1 MKEKICE
8 NLRCRRHLRHL
19 RANKILVLNQLNK
32 MKNLITTALMLTLG
46 MSAMAQ
52 KSISQN
58 INENNGKMTIHV
70 ESSENGK
77 KEVFDKT
84 YNVEG
89 MSESEKDRL
98 INRITDSLSNGSGD
112 GRNRQFKMKI
122 DRSESRHRDS
132 DDDSDR
138 PFSLNSP
145 QGKTKKRVEIYKDGK
160 RIEKNSD
167 GDDDLTIFFKDFGN
181 DMERRFKNFDEK
193 KMFSSIEP
201 MVKDFKFKFDGD
213 LKDFDFLNES
223 KTVKAL
229 KIYPN
234 KPFDNK
240 LNLKFHAPAKGDVN
254 VIVTDINGK
263 EVGSQKFKDFQGD
276 FMGQVDLKKN
286 VKGTVFVTV
295 TQGEDGTSKRVVI
308 E

>member
-1 MKEKICE
+1 
-8 NLRCRRHLRHL
+8 
-19 RANKILVLNQLNK
+19 
-32 MKNLITTALMLTLG
+32 MKNIITTALMLTLG

-58 INENNGKMTIHV
+58 IEDKDGRMTIHI
-70 ESSENGK
+70 ESSEKGK
-77 KEVFDKT
+77 KEVFDKS

-89 MSESEKDRL
+89 MSDSEKEKL
-98 INRITDSLSNGSGD
+98 ISRVTDSLWTASGD
-112 GRNRQFKMKI
+112 GERKQFKIKI
-122 DRSESRHRDS
+122 DRNEDRHLNLNDN
-132 DDDSDR
+132 SDR
-138 PFSLNSP
+138 RLSLNSP
-145 QGKTKKRVEIYKDGK
+145 QGKKRQKVEIYKDGK
-160 RIEKNSD
+160 RIEKDLDGD
-167 GDDDLTIFFKDFGN
+167 GDDDLTIFFKDFGD
-181 DMERRFKNFDEK
+181 DMKRNFKDFDHKEI
-193 KMFSSIEP
+193 FSSIEP
-201 MVKDFKFKFDGD
+201 RVEEFKRNFNIDM
-213 LKDFDFLNES
+213 KDFDFMNES

-240 LNLKFHAPAKGDVN
+240 LNLKFHAPEKGDVN
-254 VIVTDINGK
+254 VVVTDINGK

>member
-1 MKEKICE
+1 MKLIP
-8 NLRCRRHLRHL
+8 
-19 RANKILVLNQLNK
+19 
-32 MKNLITTALMLTLG
+32 MKNIITTAFMLTIG

-58 INENNGKMTIHV
+58 INENNGKMTIHI
-70 ESSENGK
+70 ESSEKGK
-77 KEVFDKT
+77 KEVFEKS

-89 MSESEKDRL
+89 MSDAEKEKLVSRV
-98 INRITDSLSNGSGD
+98 TDSLWTASGD
-112 GRNRQFKMKI
+112 GDRKQFKIKI
-122 DRSESRHRDS
+122 DRNEDRHINS
-132 DDDSDR
+132 DDDR

-145 QGKTKKRVEIYKDGK
+145 QGKTKKRIEIYKDGK
-160 RIEKNSD
+160 KIEQDLDSNGSD
-167 GDDDLTIFFKDFGN
+167 DMTIFFKDLGS
-181 DMERRFKNFDEK
+181 DIEKQFKDFDHK

-201 MVKDFKFKFDGD
+201 MMKDFKFKFDGD
-213 LKDFDFLNES
+213 MKDFDFMNES

-240 LNLKFHAPAKGDVN
+240 LNLKFYAPEKGDVS

-286 VKGTVFVTV
+286 VKGTLFVTV
-295 TQGEDGTSKRVVI
+295 TQGQDGTAKRVVV

>member
-1 MKEKICE
+1 
-8 NLRCRRHLRHL
+8 
-19 RANKILVLNQLNK
+19 
-32 MKNLITTALMLTLG
+32 MKNIITTALMLTLG

-58 INENNGKMTIHV
+58 IDEKNGKMTIHI

-77 KEVFDKT
+77 KEVFDKS

-89 MSESEKDRL
+89 MSDSERDRL
-98 INRITDSLSNGSGD
+98 INRITDSLSNPSGE
-112 GRNRQFKMKI
+112 GRNKQFKLKI
-122 DRSESRHRDS
+122 DRYDNRDRDS
-132 DDDSDR
+132 DNDSDH

-145 QGKTKKRVEIYKDGK
+145 QGKSKKKVQIYKDGK
-160 RIEKNSD
+160 RIEKD
-167 GDDDLTIFFKDFGN
+167 WDDDELRTYFKDFGKN
-181 DMERRFKNFDEK
+181 METQMGYLDLESK
-193 KMFSSIEP
+193 KWISSLDP
-201 MVKDFKFKFDGD
+201 MMKDLKGKLKFEIDRD

-234 KPFDNK
+234 KPFDSK
-240 LNLKFHAPAKGDVN
+240 LNLKFHAPVKGDVN

>member
-1 MKEKICE
+1 
-8 NLRCRRHLRHL
+8 
-19 RANKILVLNQLNK
+19 
-32 MKNLITTALMLTLG
+32 MKNIITTALMLTLG

-58 INENNGKMTIHV
+58 IDEKDGKLRIHV

-77 KEVFDKT
+77 KEVFERNYDVK
-84 YNVEG
+84 G
-89 MSESEKDRL
+89 MSQDDKDKL
-98 INRITDSLSNGSGD
+98 INRVTDSLWTASGNEKGS
-112 GRNRQFKMKI
+112 RNQIRIKV
-122 DRSESRHRDS
+122 DRNEDRRMDS
-132 DDDSDR
+132 DDDV

-145 QGKTKKRVEIYKDGK
+145 QGKTKKKIRVYKDGK
-160 RIEKNSD
+160 QIEKDIEGD
-167 GDDDLTIFFKDFGN
+167 GDDDLTIFFKDFGK
-181 DMERRFKNFDEK
+181 DMEKQFKNFDEK

-201 MVKDFKFKFDGD
+201 MMKDFKFKFDGD
-213 LKDFDFLNES
+213 MKDFDFLNES

-240 LNLKFHAPAKGDVN
+240 LNLKFHAPEKGDVN
-254 VIVTDINGK
+254 VIVTDLNGK

-295 TQGEDGTSKRVVI
+295 TQGEDGTAKRVVI

>member
-1 MKEKICE
+1 
-8 NLRCRRHLRHL
+8 
-19 RANKILVLNQLNK
+19 
-32 MKNLITTALMLTLG
+32 MKNIITTALMLTLG

-58 INENNGKMTIHV
+58 IDEKNGKMIIHI

-77 KEVFDKT
+77 KEIFDKS

-89 MSESEKDRL
+89 MSDSEKDRL
-98 INRITDSLSNGSGD
+98 INRITDSLSNPLGE
-112 GRNRQFKMKI
+112 GRNKQFKLKI
-122 DRSESRHRDS
+122 DRYENRDRDS
-132 DDDSDR
+132 DDDSNH

-145 QGKTKKRVEIYKDGK
+145 QGKSKKKMQIYKDGK
-160 RIEKNSD
+160 RVEKDLD
-167 GDDDLTIFFKDFGN
+167 GDGDNDVTIFFKNFGD
-181 DMERRFKNFDEK
+181 DMEKRFKNFDEK
-193 KMFSSIEP
+193 KMLSSIEP
-201 MVKDFKFKFDGD
+201 MIKNFKGNFDVD

-240 LNLKFHAPAKGDVN
+240 LNLKFHAPVKGDVN

>member
-1 MKEKICE
+1 
-8 NLRCRRHLRHL
+8 
-19 RANKILVLNQLNK
+19 
-32 MKNLITTALMLTLG
+32 MKNIITTAFMLTIG

-52 KSISQN
+52 KNISQN
-58 INENNGKMTIHV
+58 IEEKDGKLKIHV
-70 ESSENGK
+70 ESSQDGK
-77 KEVFDKT
+77 KEVFERS

-89 MSESEKDRL
+89 MNQEAKDKL
-98 INRITDSLSNGSGD
+98 INHITDSLWTTSGEGNRKQIRIKMDRNGD
-112 GRNRQFKMKI
+112 NANAN
-122 DRSESRHRDS
+122 S
-132 DDDSDR
+132 DDNDM

-145 QGKTKKRVEIYKDGK
+145 KGKTKQRVEIYKDGK
-160 RIEKNSD
+160 KIEQDLD
-167 GDDDLTIFFKDFGN
+167 GDGDKDITMFFKDFGN
-181 DMERRFKNFDEK
+181 DMEKKFKDFDHK

-201 MVKDFKFKFDGD
+201 MMKDFKFKLDGD
-213 LKDFDFLNES
+213 MKDFDFLNES

-240 LNLKFHAPAKGDVN
+240 LNLKFYAPEKGDVS
-254 VIVTDINGK
+254 VIVTDLNGK

-286 VKGTVFVTV
+286 VKGTLFVTV
-295 TQGEDGTSKRVVI
+295 TQGQDGTAKRVVV

>member
-1 MKEKICE
+1 
-8 NLRCRRHLRHL
+8 
-19 RANKILVLNQLNK
+19 
-32 MKNLITTALMLTLG
+32 MKNIITTALMLTLG

-58 INENNGKMTIHV
+58 IDEKNGKMIIHI

-77 KEVFDKT
+77 KEVFDKS

-89 MSESEKDRL
+89 MSDSEKDRL
-98 INRITDSLSNGSGD
+98 INRITDSLSNPLGE
-112 GRNRQFKMKI
+112 GRNKQFKLKI
-122 DRSESRHRDS
+122 DRYDNRDRDS
-132 DDDSDR
+132 DDDSNH

-145 QGKTKKRVEIYKDGK
+145 QGKSKKKMQIYKDGK
-160 RIEKNSD
+160 RIEKDLD
-167 GDDDLTIFFKDFGN
+167 GDGDNDVTIFFKNFGD
-181 DMERRFKNFDEK
+181 DMEKRFKNFDEK
-193 KMFSSIEP
+193 KMLSSIEP
-201 MVKDFKFKFDGD
+201 MIKNFKGNFDVD

-223 KTVKAL
+223 KTVKTL

-240 LNLKFHAPAKGDVN
+240 LNLKFHAPVKGDVN
-254 VIVTDINGK
+254 VIVADINGK

>member
-1 MKEKICE
+1 
-8 NLRCRRHLRHL
+8 
-19 RANKILVLNQLNK
+19 
-32 MKNLITTALMLTLG
+32 MKNIITTALMLTLG

-58 INENNGKMTIHV
+58 IDEKNGKMIIHI

-77 KEVFDKT
+77 KEVFDKS

-89 MSESEKDRL
+89 MSDSQKDRL
-98 INRITDSLSNGSGD
+98 INHITDSLSNPLGE
-112 GRNRQFKMKI
+112 GRNKQFKLKI
-122 DRSESRHRDS
+122 DRYDNRDRDS
-132 DDDSDR
+132 DDDSNH

-145 QGKTKKRVEIYKDGK
+145 QGKSKKKMQIYKDGK
-160 RIEKNSD
+160 RIEKDLD
-167 GDDDLTIFFKDFGN
+167 GDGDNDVTIFFKNFGD
-181 DMERRFKNFDEK
+181 DMEKRFKNFDEK
-193 KMFSSIEP
+193 KMLSSIEP
-201 MVKDFKFKFDGD
+201 MMKNFKGNLDVD

-240 LNLKFHAPAKGDVN
+240 LNLKFHAPVKGDVN

-276 FMGQVDLKKN
+276 FIGQVDLKKN

>member
-1 MKEKICE
+1 
-8 NLRCRRHLRHL
+8 
-19 RANKILVLNQLNK
+19 
-32 MKNLITTALMLTLG
+32 MKNIITTALMLTLG

-58 INENNGKMTIHV
+58 IDEKNGKMIIHI

-77 KEVFDKT
+77 KEIFDKS

-89 MSESEKDRL
+89 MSDSEKDRL
-98 INRITDSLSNGSGD
+98 INRITDSLSNPLGE
-112 GRNRQFKMKI
+112 GRNKQFKLKI
-122 DRSESRHRDS
+122 DRYDNRDRDS
-132 DDDSDR
+132 DDDSNH

-145 QGKTKKRVEIYKDGK
+145 QGKSKKKMQIYKDGK
-160 RIEKNSD
+160 RIEKDLD
-167 GDDDLTIFFKDFGN
+167 GDGDNDVTIFFKNFGD
-181 DMERRFKNFDEK
+181 DMEKRFKNFDEK
-193 KMFSSIEP
+193 KMLSSIEP
-201 MVKDFKFKFDGD
+201 MIKNFKGNFDVD

-240 LNLKFHAPAKGDVN
+240 LNLKFHAPVKGDVN
-254 VIVTDINGK
+254 IIVTDINGK

>member
-1 MKEKICE
+1 
-8 NLRCRRHLRHL
+8 
-19 RANKILVLNQLNK
+19 
-32 MKNLITTALMLTLG
+32 MKNIITTALMLTLG

-58 INENNGKMTIHV
+58 IDEKNGKMIIHI

-77 KEVFDKT
+77 KEVFDKS

-89 MSESEKDRL
+89 MSDSEKDRL
-98 INRITDSLSNGSGD
+98 INRITDSLSNPLGE
-112 GRNRQFKMKI
+112 GRNKQFKLKI
-122 DRSESRHRDS
+122 DRYDNRDRDS
-132 DDDSDR
+132 DDDSNH

-145 QGKTKKRVEIYKDGK
+145 QGKSKKKMQIYKDGK
-160 RIEKNSD
+160 RIEKDLD
-167 GDDDLTIFFKDFGN
+167 GDGDNDVTIFFKNFGD
-181 DMERRFKNFDEK
+181 DMEKRFKNFDEK
-193 KMFSSIEP
+193 KMLSSIEP
-201 MVKDFKFKFDGD
+201 MMKNFKGNLDVD

-240 LNLKFHAPAKGDVN
+240 LNLKFHAPVKGDVN
-254 VIVTDINGK
+254 VFVTDINGK

-276 FMGQVDLKKN
+276 FIGQVDLKKN

-295 TQGEDGTSKRVVI
+295 TQGEDGT
-308 E
+308 

>member
-1 MKEKICE
+1 
-8 NLRCRRHLRHL
+8 
-19 RANKILVLNQLNK
+19 
-32 MKNLITTALMLTLG
+32 MKNIITTALMLTCG

-58 INENNGKMTIHV
+58 IDEKDGKLRIHV

-77 KEVFDKT
+77 KEVFERNYDVKGMNQEDKDKL
-84 YNVEG
+84 V
-89 MSESEKDRL
+89 
-98 INRITDSLSNGSGD
+98 NRVTDSLWTTSGD
-112 GRNRQFKMKI
+112 VEGSRKQIRIKVDRNEDRRI
-122 DRSESRHRDS
+122 DLDN
-132 DDDSDR
+132 DV

-145 QGKTKKRVEIYKDGK
+145 QGKTKKKVQIYRDGK
-160 RIEKNSD
+160 RIEKDSD
-167 GDDDLTIFFKDFGN
+167 GESDDDLTIFFKDFGN
-181 DMERRFKNFDEK
+181 DMEKTFKNFDEK

-201 MVKDFKFKFDGD
+201 MMKDFKGNFNIDM
-213 LKDFDFLNES
+213 KDFDFLNES

-240 LNLKFHAPAKGDVN
+240 LNLKFHAPEKGDVN

-263 EVGSQKFKDFQGD
+263 EIGSQRFKDFQGD

-295 TQGEDGTSKRVVI
+295 TQGEDGTAKRVVI

>member
-1 MKEKICE
+1 
-8 NLRCRRHLRHL
+8 
-19 RANKILVLNQLNK
+19 
-32 MKNLITTALMLTLG
+32 MKNIITTALMLTLG

-58 INENNGKMTIHV
+58 IDEKNGKMIIHI

-77 KEVFDKT
+77 KEVFDKS

-89 MSESEKDRL
+89 MSDSEKDRL
-98 INRITDSLSNGSGD
+98 INRITDSLSNPLGE
-112 GRNRQFKMKI
+112 GRNKQFKLKI
-122 DRSESRHRDS
+122 DRYDNRDRDS
-132 DDDSDR
+132 DDDSNH

-145 QGKTKKRVEIYKDGK
+145 QGKSKKKMQIYKDGK
-160 RIEKNSD
+160 RVEKDLD
-167 GDDDLTIFFKDFGN
+167 GDGDNDVTIFFKNFGD
-181 DMERRFKNFDEK
+181 DMEKRFKNFDEK
-193 KMFSSIEP
+193 KMLSSIEP
-201 MVKDFKFKFDGD
+201 MIKNFKGNLDVD

-240 LNLKFHAPAKGDVN
+240 LNLKFHAPVKGDVN

-276 FMGQVDLKKN
+276 FIGQVDLKKN

>member
-1 MKEKICE
+1 
-8 NLRCRRHLRHL
+8 
-19 RANKILVLNQLNK
+19 
-32 MKNLITTALMLTLG
+32 MKNIITTALMLTLG

-58 INENNGKMTIHV
+58 IDEKNGKMIIHI

-77 KEVFDKT
+77 KEVFDKS

-89 MSESEKDRL
+89 MSDLEKDRL
-98 INRITDSLSNGSGD
+98 INRITDSLSNPLGE
-112 GRNRQFKMKI
+112 GRNKQFKLKI
-122 DRSESRHRDS
+122 DRYDNRDRDS
-132 DDDSDR
+132 DDDSNH

-145 QGKTKKRVEIYKDGK
+145 QGKSKKKMQIYKDGK
-160 RIEKNSD
+160 RIEKDLD
-167 GDDDLTIFFKDFGN
+167 GDGDNDVTIFFKNFGD
-181 DMERRFKNFDEK
+181 DMEKRFKNFDEK
-193 KMFSSIEP
+193 KMLSSIEP
-201 MVKDFKFKFDGD
+201 MMKNFKGNLDVD

-240 LNLKFHAPAKGDVN
+240 LNLKFHAPVKGDVN

-276 FMGQVDLKKN
+276 FIGQVDLKKN

>member
-1 MKEKICE
+1 
-8 NLRCRRHLRHL
+8 
-19 RANKILVLNQLNK
+19 
-32 MKNLITTALMLTLG
+32 MKNIITTALMLTLG
-46 MSAMAQ
+46 ISAMAQ

-58 INENNGKMTIHV
+58 IDEKNGKMTIHV
-70 ESSENGK
+70 ESSDNGK
-77 KEVFDKT
+77 KEVFDKS

-98 INRITDSLSNGSGD
+98 INRITDSLSDSSGE
-112 GRNRQFKMKI
+112 GKNRQFKIKI
-122 DRSESRHRDS
+122 DRYENRHSDS
-132 DDDSDR
+132 DDDR

-145 QGKTKKRVEIYKDGK
+145 QGRSKKKIQIYKDGK
-160 RIEKNSD
+160 RIEKDLD
-167 GDDDLTIFFKDFGN
+167 GDGDNDINLFFKDFGN
-181 DMERRFKNFDEK
+181 DMEKRFKNFDEK

-201 MVKDFKFKFDGD
+201 MMKNFKGNFDID
-213 LKDFDFLNES
+213 MKDFDFLNES

-229 KIYPN
+229 RIYPN

-240 LNLKFHAPAKGDVN
+240 LNLKFHAPEKGDVN

-276 FMGQVDLKKN
+276 FMGQVDLKKS
-286 VKGTVFVTV
+286 VKGTIFVTV

>member
-1 MKEKICE
+1 MK
-8 NLRCRRHLRHL
+8 
-19 RANKILVLNQLNK
+19 LVLNQLYK
-32 MKNLITTALMLTLG
+32 MKNIITTALMLTLG
-46 MSAMAQ
+46 ISAMAQ

-58 INENNGKMTIHV
+58 IDEKNGKMTIHI

-77 KEVFDKT
+77 KEVFDKS

-89 MSESEKDRL
+89 MSESEKDKL
-98 INRITDSLSNGSGD
+98 INRIADSLSNSSGE
-112 GRNRQFKMKI
+112 GKNKQFKIKI
-122 DRSESRHRDS
+122 DRYENRHSDS
-132 DDDSDR
+132 DDDRS
-138 PFSLNSP
+138 FSLNSP
-145 QGKTKKRVEIYKDGK
+145 QGKSKKKIQIYKDGK
-160 RIEKNSD
+160 RIEKETNK
-167 GDDDLTIFFKDFGN
+167 DDDVTIFFKNFGD
-181 DMERRFKNFDEK
+181 DMERKFKNFDEK

-201 MVKDFKFKFDGD
+201 MMKDFKGNFNIDM
-213 LKDFDFLNES
+213 KDFDFMNES

-240 LNLKFHAPAKGDVN
+240 LNLKFYAPTKGDVN
-254 VIVTDINGK
+254 VVVTDINGK
-263 EVGSQKFKDFQGD
+263 EVGSQKFRDFQGD

>member
-1 MKEKICE
+1 
-8 NLRCRRHLRHL
+8 
-19 RANKILVLNQLNK
+19 
-32 MKNLITTALMLTLG
+32 MKNIITTALMLTLG

-58 INENNGKMTIHV
+58 IDEKNGKMTIHI
-70 ESSENGK
+70 ESSEKGK
-77 KEVFDKT
+77 KEVFDKS

-89 MSESEKDRL
+89 MSDAEKEKL
-98 INRITDSLSNGSGD
+98 INRVTDSLWTSSGD
-112 GRNRQFKMKI
+112 GDRKQFKIKI
-122 DRSESRHRDS
+122 DRNENRHIDS
-132 DDDSDR
+132 DDDDR

-145 QGKTKKRVEIYKDGK
+145 QGKKRKRVEIYKDGK
-160 RIEKNSD
+160 KIEKDLD
-167 GDDDLTIFFKDFGN
+167 GDNHDDLTIFFKDFGN
-181 DMERRFKNFDEK
+181 DMEKKFKNFDHKE
-193 KMFSSIEP
+193 MFSSIEP
-201 MVKDFKFKFDGD
+201 MVKDFRFKFNGD
-213 LKDFDFLNES
+213 MKDFDFMNES

-240 LNLKFHAPAKGDVN
+240 LNLKFHAPEKGDVN

-295 TQGEDGTSKRVVI
+295 TQGEDGTAKRVVI

>member
-1 MKEKICE
+1 MYYG
-8 NLRCRRHLRHL
+8 NLSRLFGLHGKDSRVT
-19 RANKILVLNQLNK
+19 KK
-32 MKNLITTALMLTLG
+32 TMKNIITTALMLTLG

-58 INENNGKMTIHV
+58 IDENNSKMTIHI

-77 KEVFDKT
+77 KEVFDKS

-89 MSESEKDRL
+89 MSNSEKDRL
-98 INRITDSLSNGSGD
+98 ISRITDSLSNSSGD
-112 GRNRQFKMKI
+112 GRNKQFKIKI
-122 DRSESRHRDS
+122 DRFDNKHTNS
-132 DDDSDR
+132 DDSDR
-138 PFSLNSP
+138 PSSLNSP
-145 QGKTKKRVEIYKDGK
+145 QGKTKKRMQIYKDGK
-160 RIEKNSD
+160 RIDKDLDN
-167 GDDDLTIFFKDFGN
+167 GNDDDLTIFFKDFGN
-181 DMERRFKNFDEK
+181 DMEKKFKNFDEK

-201 MVKDFKFKFDGD
+201 MVKNFQGNFDLD

>member
-1 MKEKICE
+1 
-8 NLRCRRHLRHL
+8 
-19 RANKILVLNQLNK
+19 
-32 MKNLITTALMLTLG
+32 MKNIITTALMLTLG

-77 KEVFDKT
+77 KEVFDKS

-89 MSESEKDRL
+89 MSDAEKEKL
-98 INRITDSLSNGSGD
+98 ISRVTDSLWTASGE
-112 GRNRQFKMKI
+112 GNRKQMRIKI
-122 DRSESRHRDS
+122 DRSGDNANPNDE
-132 DDDSDR
+132 DR
-138 PFSLNSP
+138 PFSHNSP
-145 QGKTKKRVEIYKDGK
+145 KGKPKRRVEVYKDGK
-160 RIEKNSD
+160 RIEKDLDSD
-167 GDDDLTIFFKDFGN
+167 GDNDMTIFFKDFGT

-201 MVKDFKFKFDGD
+201 MMKNFQGNVDID
-213 LKDFDFLNES
+213 LKDFDFMNES

-240 LNLKFHAPAKGDVN
+240 LNLKFHAPVKGDVN

>member
-1 MKEKICE
+1 
-8 NLRCRRHLRHL
+8 
-19 RANKILVLNQLNK
+19 
-32 MKNLITTALMLTLG
+32 MKNIITTALMLTLG

-58 INENNGKMTIHV
+58 IDEKNGKMIIHI

-77 KEVFDKT
+77 KEVFDKS

-89 MSESEKDRL
+89 MSDSEKDRL
-98 INRITDSLSNGSGD
+98 INRITDSLSNPLGE
-112 GRNRQFKMKI
+112 GRNKQFKLKI
-122 DRSESRHRDS
+122 DRYDNRDRDS
-132 DDDSDR
+132 DDDSNH

-145 QGKTKKRVEIYKDGK
+145 QGKSKKKMQIYKDGK
-160 RIEKNSD
+160 RIEKDLD
-167 GDDDLTIFFKDFGN
+167 GDGDNDVTIFFKNFGD
-181 DMERRFKNFDEK
+181 DMEKRFKNFDEK
-193 KMFSSIEP
+193 KMLSSIEP
-201 MVKDFKFKFDGD
+201 MIKNFKGNFDVD

-240 LNLKFHAPAKGDVN
+240 LNLKFHAPVKGDVN

-276 FMGQVDLKKN
+276 FIGQVDLKKN

>member
-1 MKEKICE
+1 
-8 NLRCRRHLRHL
+8 
-19 RANKILVLNQLNK
+19 
-32 MKNLITTALMLTLG
+32 MKNIITTALMLTLG

-58 INENNGKMTIHV
+58 IDEKNGKMIIHI

-77 KEVFDKT
+77 KEVFDKS

-89 MSESEKDRL
+89 MSDSEKDRL
-98 INRITDSLSNGSGD
+98 INRITDSLSNPLGE
-112 GRNRQFKMKI
+112 GRNKQFKLKI
-122 DRSESRHRDS
+122 DRYDNRDRDS
-132 DDDSDR
+132 DDDSNH

-145 QGKTKKRVEIYKDGK
+145 QGKSKKKMQIYKDGK
-160 RIEKNSD
+160 RIEKDLD
-167 GDDDLTIFFKDFGN
+167 GDGDNDVTIFFKNFGD
-181 DMERRFKNFDEK
+181 DMEKRFKNFDEK
-193 KMFSSIEP
+193 KMLSSIEP
-201 MVKDFKFKFDGD
+201 MIKNFKGNLDVD

-240 LNLKFHAPAKGDVN
+240 LNLKFHAPVKGDVN

-276 FMGQVDLKKN
+276 FIGQVDLKKN

>member
-1 MKEKICE
+1 
-8 NLRCRRHLRHL
+8 
-19 RANKILVLNQLNK
+19 
-32 MKNLITTALMLTLG
+32 MKNIITTALMLTLG

-58 INENNGKMTIHV
+58 IDEKNGKMIIHI

-77 KEVFDKT
+77 KEVFDKS

-89 MSESEKDRL
+89 MSDSEKDRL
-98 INRITDSLSNGSGD
+98 INRITDSLSNPLGE
-112 GRNRQFKMKI
+112 GRNKQFKLKI
-122 DRSESRHRDS
+122 DRYDNRDRDS
-132 DDDSDR
+132 DDDSNH

-145 QGKTKKRVEIYKDGK
+145 QGKNKKKMQIYKDGK
-160 RIEKNSD
+160 RIEKDLD
-167 GDDDLTIFFKDFGN
+167 GDGDNDVTIFFKNFGD
-181 DMERRFKNFDEK
+181 DMEKRFKNFDEK
-193 KMFSSIEP
+193 KMLSSIEP
-201 MVKDFKFKFDGD
+201 MIKNFKGNFDVD

-240 LNLKFHAPAKGDVN
+240 LNLKFHAPVKGDVN

>member
-1 MKEKICE
+1 
-8 NLRCRRHLRHL
+8 
-19 RANKILVLNQLNK
+19 
-32 MKNLITTALMLTLG
+32 MKNIITTALMLTLG

-58 INENNGKMTIHV
+58 IDEKNGKMIIHI

-77 KEVFDKT
+77 KEVFDKS

-89 MSESEKDRL
+89 MSDSQKDRL
-98 INRITDSLSNGSGD
+98 INHITDSLSNPLGE
-112 GRNRQFKMKI
+112 GRNKQFKLKI
-122 DRSESRHRDS
+122 DRYDNRDRDS
-132 DDDSDR
+132 DDDSNH

-145 QGKTKKRVEIYKDGK
+145 QGKSKKKMQIYKDGK
-160 RIEKNSD
+160 RIEKDLD
-167 GDDDLTIFFKDFGN
+167 GDGDNDVTIFFKNFGD
-181 DMERRFKNFDEK
+181 DMEKRFKNFDEK
-193 KMFSSIEP
+193 KMLSSIEP
-201 MVKDFKFKFDGD
+201 MIKNFKGNFDVD

-229 KIYPN
+229 KTYPN

-240 LNLKFHAPAKGDVN
+240 LNLKFHAPVKGDVN
-254 VIVTDINGK
+254 IIVTDINGK

>member
-1 MKEKICE
+1 
-8 NLRCRRHLRHL
+8 
-19 RANKILVLNQLNK
+19 
-32 MKNLITTALMLTLG
+32 MKNIITTALMLTCG

-58 INENNGKMTIHV
+58 IDEKDGKLRIHV

-77 KEVFDKT
+77 KEVFERNYDVK
-84 YNVEG
+84 G
-89 MSESEKDRL
+89 MSQDDKDKL
-98 INRITDSLSNGSGD
+98 INRVTDSLWTASGD
-112 GRNRQFKMKI
+112 AEGSRKQIRIKVDRNE
-122 DRSESRHRDS
+122 DRRMDS
-132 DDDSDR
+132 DDL

-145 QGKTKKRVEIYKDGK
+145 QGKTKKKIQIYKDGK
-160 RIEKNSD
+160 RIEKDLD
-167 GDDDLTIFFKDFGN
+167 GDSNDDLTIFFKDFGN
-181 DMERRFKNFDEK
+181 DMEKTFKNFDEK

-201 MVKDFKFKFDGD
+201 MMKDFKFKFNGD
-213 LKDFDFLNES
+213 MKDFDFMNES

-240 LNLKFHAPAKGDVN
+240 LNLKFHAPEKGDVN

-263 EVGSQKFKDFQGD
+263 EIGSQKFKDFQGD

>member
-1 MKEKICE
+1 MHGKDS
-8 NLRCRRHLRHL
+8 RVT
-19 RANKILVLNQLNK
+19 NKNK
-32 MKNLITTALMLTLG
+32 MKNIITTALMLTLG

-58 INENNGKMTIHV
+58 INENNGKMTIHI
-70 ESSENGK
+70 ESSEKGK
-77 KEVFDKT
+77 KEVFEKS

-89 MSESEKDRL
+89 MSDAEKEKL
-98 INRITDSLSNGSGD
+98 VSHVTDSLWTASGD
-112 GRNRQFKMKI
+112 GDHKQFKIKI
-122 DRSESRHRDS
+122 DRNEDRRINS
-132 DDDSDR
+132 DDNDV

-145 QGKTKKRVEIYKDGK
+145 KGKTKKRIEIYKDGK
-160 RIEKNSD
+160 KIEKDLD
-167 GDDDLTIFFKDFGN
+167 GDGDNDITMFFKDFGN
-181 DMERRFKNFDEK
+181 DMEKKFKDFDHKE
-193 KMFSSIEP
+193 MFSSLEP
-201 MVKDFKFKFDGD
+201 MMKDLKFKFDGD
-213 LKDFDFLNES
+213 MKDFDFMNES

-240 LNLKFHAPAKGDVN
+240 LNLKFYAPEKGDVS

-263 EVGSQKFKDFQGD
+263 EVGAQKFKDFQGD

-286 VKGTVFVTV
+286 VKGTLFVTV
-295 TQGEDGTSKRVVI
+295 TQGQDGTAKRVVV

>member
-1 MKEKICE
+1 
-8 NLRCRRHLRHL
+8 
-19 RANKILVLNQLNK
+19 
-32 MKNLITTALMLTLG
+32 MKNIITTALLLTLG

-58 INENNGKMTIHV
+58 IEDKNGKMTIHI
-70 ESSENGK
+70 ESLENGK
-77 KEVFDKT
+77 KDVFDKS

-89 MSESEKDRL
+89 MNDAEKEKL
-98 INRITDSLSNGSGD
+98 ISRVTDSLWTVSGD
-112 GRNRQFKMKI
+112 GERKQFKIKI
-122 DRSESRHRDS
+122 DKNGEGASINSDEDRS
-132 DDDSDR
+132 
-138 PFSLNSP
+138 FSLNSP
-145 QGKTKKRVEIYKDGK
+145 QGKRKQKVEIYKDGK
-160 RIEKNSD
+160 KTEKNDD
-167 GDDDLTIFFKDFGN
+167 GNDDLTIFFKDFGD
-181 DMERRFKNFDEK
+181 DMEKKFKNFDQK

-201 MVKDFKFKFDGD
+201 MVKDFKGNFNIDM
-213 LKDFDFLNES
+213 KDFDFINES

-240 LNLKFHAPAKGDVN
+240 LNLKFHAPEKGDIN

-263 EVGSQKFKDFQGD
+263 EIGSQKFKDFQGD

-286 VKGTVFVTV
+286 IKGTVFVTV
-295 TQGEDGTSKRVVI
+295 TQGEDGTVKRVVI

>member
-1 MKEKICE
+1 
-8 NLRCRRHLRHL
+8 
-19 RANKILVLNQLNK
+19 
-32 MKNLITTALMLTLG
+32 MKNIITTALMLTLG

-58 INENNGKMTIHV
+58 IDEKNGKMIIHI

-77 KEVFDKT
+77 KEVFDKS

-89 MSESEKDRL
+89 MSDSEKDRL
-98 INRITDSLSNGSGD
+98 INRITDSLSNPLGE
-112 GRNRQFKMKI
+112 GRNKQFKLKI
-122 DRSESRHRDS
+122 DRYDNRDRDS
-132 DDDSDR
+132 DDDSNH

-145 QGKTKKRVEIYKDGK
+145 QGKSKKKMQIYKDGK
-160 RIEKNSD
+160 RVEKDLD
-167 GDDDLTIFFKDFGN
+167 GDGDNDVTIFFKNFGD
-181 DMERRFKNFDEK
+181 DMEKRFKNFDEK
-193 KMFSSIEP
+193 KMLSSIEP
-201 MVKDFKFKFDGD
+201 MIKNFKGNLDVD

-240 LNLKFHAPAKGDVN
+240 LNLKFHAPVKGDVN

>member
-1 MKEKICE
+1 MYHG
-8 NLRCRRHLRHL
+8 NLSHLFGLHGKDSRVT
-19 RANKILVLNQLNK
+19 KK
-32 MKNLITTALMLTLG
+32 TMKNIITTALMLTLG

-58 INENNGKMTIHV
+58 IDEKNGKMTIHV
-70 ESSENGK
+70 ESSDNGK
-77 KEVFDKT
+77 KEVFDKS

-89 MSESEKDRL
+89 MSESEKDKL
-98 INRITDSLSNGSGD
+98 INRITDSLSNASGE
-112 GRNRQFKMKI
+112 GKNRQYKIKI
-122 DRSESRHRDS
+122 DRFENRHS
-132 DDDSDR
+132 DDDDR

-145 QGKTKKRVEIYKDGK
+145 QGKSKKRIQVYKDGK
-160 RIEKNSD
+160 RIEKDLD
-167 GDDDLTIFFKDFGN
+167 GDRDDDVTIFFKDFGN

-201 MVKDFKFKFDGD
+201 MVKNFKGNFDMD

-240 LNLKFHAPAKGDVN
+240 LNLKFHAPMKGDVN